1 MRKVPK
7 FCLLVNIFNFFC
19 AKKTLFQTLMTQDA
33 MKVNKSL
40 HLLLVI
46 NPILK
51 KSYRFRKVCANNVKL
66 RYGMN

>member
-51 KSYRFRKVCANNVKL
+51 KVL
-66 RYGMN
+66 